1 MTNRFVCF
9 LFASTIVSEPGGGM
23 RTWLRPVAH
32 FRQQRQ
38 SDVDRFGLSKCAF
51 YDLDGVTPAPSNL
64 FMESFSG
71 TPNSNGSYSVIHG
84 GAQTAGSFPP
94 YTASVNIVSPLYFAD
109 GSSIAAT
116 PAPGGTYINM
126 SDRYVGQ
133 YPGASPGNVLI
144 TGQSMFEPGIGI
156 SLFDAHELEKDLFIG
171 SGPTYGEYGF
181 VMDITVKFTSGIT
194 LTTGPLVD
202 VFAVSDPNF
211 GDFADNALSAQQD
224 AATKAIYRAA
234 MADVNGDGIVNGLD
248 IAQIASHWLK
258 TGTEAGLNAMPVL
271 GDANRDGVVNGLDI
285 AAVASFWEA
294 SGGGAGTG
302 ARPCLNRW
310 ASPWRCAPPVS
321 HASAWPLRETRSAG
335 IVGSSSQGGPPHD
348 TATRTLFSG
357 CPPTTMGRIPAAWTL
372 MDTGGRS
379 FYIAQCGARTSVGD
393 SGAGLRPLSLYTR
406 SFFIRPGWGES
417 GGAVCETGSFCRGS
431 FYWCRWGWRV

>member
-9 LFASTIVSEPGGGM
+9 LLASTIAASPGAAWGHGFDLSLTFDNTGNPTSIVS
-23 RTWLRPVAH
+23 AS
-32 FRQQRQ
+32 QN
-38 SDVDRFGLSKCAF
+38 AF

-302 ARPCLNRW
+302 GAAVPE
-310 ASPWRCAPPVS
+310 PMGV
-321 HASAWPLRETRSAG
+321 
-335 IVGSSSQGGPPHD
+335 
-348 TATRTLFSG
+348 TLAL
-357 CPPTTMGRIPAAWTL
+357 CRRRYRMRLP
-372 MDTGGRS
+372 GRS
-379 FYIAQCGARTSVGD
+379 EKLKAPASSAVAAKVGRPTIQPHGRFSAVARR
-393 SGAGLRPLSLYTR
+393 RP
-406 SFFIRPGWGES
+406 WDES
-417 GGAVCETGSFCRGS
+417 PQHGR
-431 FYWCRWGWRV
+431 